1 MLYRCVAAIP
11 NGGGKCIE
19 HFYEDTAQGRASAE
33 TFARQY
39 DKPGIGVYDCV
50 SLLREQG
57 RTKDNVARIEGLH
70 VDIDC
75 YKTGADKA
83 TVVEKIRAKL
93 EPFGILSLINSSG
106 RGLQVYSLFREPIE
120 AGEPEAERA
129 QQILKQLATYLGGD
143 LQPAHFAALMRRLG
157 TTNSK
162 EGGGPCKALV
172 DTGARCELSDIEA
185 YLDLVSERESL
196 FPSSEDCWLGGRSPM
211 SKPNGD
217 GTPESNNGPVDV
229 D

>member
-33 TFARQY
+33 AFARQY
-39 DKPGIGVYDCV
+39 DKPGMGVYDCV
-50 SLLREQG
+50 SLLREQR

-83 TVVEKIRAKL
+83 TIVEKIRAKL
-93 EPFGILSLINSSG
+93 EPFEILSLINSSG

-120 AGEPEAERA
+120 ASEPEAEKAPKATRHLSWRRPTARA
-129 QQILKQLATYLGGD
+129 LCR
-143 LQPAHFAALMRRLG
+143 AHAPSGNHQHKRERR
-157 TTNSK
+157 
-162 EGGGPCKALV
+162 
-172 DTGARCELSDIEA
+172 
-185 YLDLVSERESL
+185 
-196 FPSSEDCWLGGRSPM
+196 
-211 SKPNGD
+211 
-217 GTPESNNGPVDV
+217 PVQGIG
-229 D
+229 